1 MQGSSFGRRAWL
13 GILMATALA
22 CAGGGEQTL
31 DDVRA
36 LQDSG
41 AYAETL
47 APLRELLEREPNHAE
62 ANYRL
67 GLALVNTG
75 RSTAAVFPLKRAAAD
90 DAMARQAGLLLAS
103 TFMQMRN
110 FEEAVAAADGV
121 LQRDPEN
128 EAALLVRTQAALGA
142 NDAAAALSS
151 AERLVALQPEDPGYK
166 SLQAGS
172 LMSLGKLDE
181 AEKVLVAIEGVP
193 WANDPSG
200 AGKTCL
206 VLANF
211 YGRFRASPE
220 RAAAKVKEC
229 LERYPDDPALPPL
242 AADSYDQVGRP
253 EAAMALMR
261 QALEKAPDDQG
272 LRLVLAKRMMTE
284 GDRQGGE
291 QMMEETART
300 SGNPKS
306 WLNLAGVRRTGGDP
320 AGALRALDEAL
331 ALTPGSEEYKF
342 ARADVLMDL
351 QRFDEVEPIAA
362 QLEEATFARILRGR
376 LALERGKPQE
386 ALAQLGPAIEQW
398 PTNAG
403 ARVLAA
409 RAAYELGDETRALS
423 ELREATRSE
432 PGETDAALLLA
443 RFYYARGNYDQAIE
457 FALRHTQK
465 RGTAAPAAHQIG
477 IWAHTAKGNFESAHR
492 FVDDLRKNK
501 SGDFAG
507 VALAEEAR
515 LVAREKNP
523 DAALRL
529 LREQSAQLGDPAYEP
544 ALRTLVEFEVAA
556 GQARQ
561 ASEFVDSLAAKRP
574 DSAALQALR
583 GDLQFSAGNPSGA
596 AAAYENALRLD
607 PRSAV
612 ALAGQARLAL
622 AQGRTADA
630 VALFDRAAAAA
641 TANAPYDYEAAQA
654 LLARGDTAG
663 ARQRLDKLVR
673 LHPEHGG
680 AANDLAWLL
689 AAQRE
694 DLDRAL
700 LLAESA
706 SQLLPGPEVLDTLG
720 FVRLARGENDAAAA
734 AFQKALALQ
743 PDYATARYHLG
754 LALAQKGD
762 RNAARDAFRN
772 ALGHAPFPEAEQAR
786 SELAKLDAGEG
797 ETQK

>member
-1 MQGSSFGRRAWL
+1 MQRSWFGRRACVGML
-13 GILMATALA
+13 LATVLA
-22 CAGGGEQTL
+22 CTGGGEQTL

-47 APLRELLEREPNHAE
+47 APLRALLEREPTHPE

-75 RSTAAVFPLKRAAAD
+75 RSTAAVFPLKRAATD

-121 LQRDPEN
+121 LQRDPDN

-142 NDAAAALSS
+142 NDAPSALPT
-151 AERLVALQPEDPGYK
+151 AEHLVALQPENPGYK
-166 SLQAGS
+166 SLQAGA
-172 LMSLGKLDE
+172 LMSLGRLDE
-181 AEKVLVAIEGVP
+181 AEAILVAMEGVP
-193 WANDPSG
+193 WATDPSG
-200 AGKTCL
+200 EGKTCL
-206 VLANF
+206 LLANF
-211 YGRFRASPE
+211 YSRFRASPE
-220 RAAAKVKEC
+220 RAVAKVKEC
-229 LERYPDDPALPPL
+229 LARYPDDLTLRPL
-242 AADSYDQVGRP
+242 ASDSYDQAGHP
-253 EAAMALMR
+253 EEATALMR
-261 QALEKAPDDQG
+261 QALEKTPDDMG
-272 LRLVLAKRMMTE
+272 LRQVLAKRLMVQ

-291 QMMEETART
+291 RMMEEAART
-300 SGNPKS
+300 SGNPKA

-320 AGALRALDEAL
+320 EGALRALDEAL
-331 ALTPGSEEYKF
+331 ALTPDSEEFRF

-362 QLEEATFARILRGR
+362 KLQEATFARILRGR

-423 ELREATRSE
+423 ELREATRAE

-465 RGTAAPAAHQIG
+465 RGTGAPAAHQIG
-477 IWAHTAKGNFESAHR
+477 IWAHLAKGNFEAAHR
-492 FVDDLRKNK
+492 FVDDLRNKDK
-501 SGDFAG
+501 SGEFAG

-515 LVAREKNP
+515 LVAREKDAN
-523 DAALRL
+523 AALRL
-529 LREQSAQLGDPAYEP
+529 LHEHDAQLAEPVYEP
-544 ALRTLVEFEVAA
+544 ALRTLVEFETAA
-556 GQARQ
+556 GRARPVS
-561 ASEFVDSLAAKRP
+561 AFVDGLAAKRP

-583 GDLQFSAGNPSGA
+583 GDLQLAAQNPSGA

-607 PRSAV
+607 PRCAA
-612 ALAGQARLAL
+612 ALAGQARLAG
-622 AQGRTADA
+622 AQGRPADA
-630 VALFDRAAAAA
+630 VALFDRAAAE
-641 TANAPYDYEAAQA
+641 TPANAQYGYEAAQA
-654 LLARGDTAG
+654 LLASGDTAG
-663 ARQRLDKLVR
+663 ARQRLDALVR
-673 LHPEHGG
+673 LHPEHGA
-680 AANDLAWLL
+680 AANDLAWML
-689 AAQRE
+689 AAQGQ

-706 SQLLPGPEVLDTLG
+706 SQLVPGPEVLDTLG
-720 FVRLARGENDAAAA
+720 FVRLARGETADAAA

-754 LALAQKGD
+754 LALAKQGD
-762 RNAARDAFRN
+762 PAAARNAFQQ
-772 ALGHAPFPEAEQAR
+772 ALAHPPFPEADQAR
-786 SELAKLDAGEG
+786 SELAKLDAGN
-797 ETQK
+797 TAK

>member
-1 MQGSSFGRRAWL
+1 
-13 GILMATALA
+13 
-22 CAGGGEQTL
+22 
-31 DDVRA
+31 
-36 LQDSG
+36 
-41 AYAETL
+41 
-47 APLRELLEREPNHAE
+47 
-62 ANYRL
+62 
-67 GLALVNTG
+67 
-75 RSTAAVFPLKRAAAD
+75 
-90 DAMARQAGLLLAS
+90 MARQAGLLLAS

-121 LQRDPEN
+121 LQRDAEN
-128 EAALLVRTQAALGA
+128 EAALLVRTQAAIGA
-142 NDAAAALSS
+142 NDAASALSS

-172 LMSLGKLDE
+172 LMSLGRLDE
-181 AEKVLVAIEGVP
+181 AEKVLGAIEGVP

-220 RAAAKVKEC
+220 RAAAKVREC
-229 LERYPDDPALPPL
+229 LARYPDDPALPPL
-242 AADSYDQVGRP
+242 AADSYDQVGRRE
-253 EAAMALMR
+253 EATALMR

-272 LRLVLAKRMMTE
+272 LRQALAKRMMVQ
-284 GDRQGGE
+284 GDRKGGE
-291 QMMEETART
+291 QMLEEAART

-306 WLNLAGVRRTGGDP
+306 WLHLAGLRRTGGDSE
-320 AGALRALDEAL
+320 GALRALDEAL
-331 ALTPGSEEYKF
+331 ALAPDSEEFQF
-342 ARADVLMDL
+342 ARADVLIDL
-351 QRFDEVEPIAA
+351 RRYDEVEPIAA
-362 QLEEATFARILRGR
+362 QLQETTFVRILRGR
-376 LALERGKPQE
+376 LALERGHPQE
-386 ALAQLGPAIEQW
+386 ALTQLGPAIEQW

-423 ELREATRSE
+423 ELREASRAE
-432 PGETDAALLLA
+432 PSETDAALLLA
-443 RFYYARGNYDQAIE
+443 RFYYARGNYDQAVE
-457 FALRHTQK
+457 FASRHTQK

-477 IWAHTAKGNFESAHR
+477 IWANTAKGNYEGAHR
-492 FVDDLRKNK
+492 FLDDLRKDK
-501 SGDFAG
+501 SGAFAG

-523 DAALRL
+523 DAALQL
-529 LREQSAQLGDPAYEP
+529 LRAQGDQLGDPGYEP
-544 ALRTLVEFEVAA
+544 ALRTLVDLEVAA
-556 GQARQ
+556 GRTHQVHA
-561 ASEFVDSLAAKRP
+561 FVEGLAAKRP

-583 GDLQFSAGNPSGA
+583 GDLLLAAQNPSGA
-596 AAAYENALRLD
+596 AAAYETALRLD

-630 VALFDRAAAAA
+630 VALFDRAAAETA
-641 TANAPYDYEAAQA
+641 TSAPYDYEAAQV
-654 LLARGDTAG
+654 LLASGDTAG

-689 AAQRE
+689 AAQGA

-706 SQLLPGPEVLDTLG
+706 SHLLPAGPEVLDTTG
-720 FVRLARGENDAAAA
+720 FVRLARGENAAAA
-734 AFQKALALQ
+734 DAFQQALALQ

-754 LALAQKGD
+754 LALAKQGD
-762 RNAARDAFRN
+762 RNAARDAFQQ
-772 ALGHAPFPEAEQAR
+772 ALEHQPFPEAEQAR
-786 SELAKLDAGEG
+786 TELAKLDGGAASN
-797 ETQK
+797 